1 MIDLKSMLE
10 SVKHNGGDAV
20 GQMKLDLNS
29 QLQGMNKN
37 ISQVNPIAN
46 GQENPNSINNLVGGS
61 QGGDQAQKEGIL
73 KSILSAIAMG

>member
-1 MIDLKSMLE
+1 MLE
-10 SVKHNGGDAV
+10 TVKYNGGNAV
-20 GQMKLDLNS
+20 DQMNLDLNS

-46 GQENPNSINNLVGGS
+46 GQENPNSISNLIGGS